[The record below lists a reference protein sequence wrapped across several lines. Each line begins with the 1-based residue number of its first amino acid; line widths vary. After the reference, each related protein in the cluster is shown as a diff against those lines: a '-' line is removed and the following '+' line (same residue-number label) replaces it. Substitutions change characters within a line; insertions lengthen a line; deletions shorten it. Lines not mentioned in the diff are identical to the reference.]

1 MESTHPVHL
10 LFICSRNQWR
20 SPTAET
26 LYRNFPGYLARSAG
40 TEPGSR
46 QRVTEGLLGW
56 ADLIFVME
64 ARHRDYLEE
73 KFPEALAGRRVICL
87 RIPDD
92 YGYNDPDLIEM
103 LKFSLS
109 PHLPV
114 PP

>member
-1 MESTHPVHL
+1 
-10 LFICSRNQWR
+10 
-20 SPTAET
+20 
-26 LYRNFPGYLARSAG
+26 
-40 TEPGSR
+40 
-46 QRVTEGLLGW
+46 
-56 ADLIFVME
+56 ME